1 MERKLT
7 AREEQVVRL
16 IAAGKTRKETA
27 RELGISPH
35 TVRTHLQRVYSR
47 LGVRSNVELANWLAQ
62 QDDGVLPGQGYDNDR
77 TSRQHGPRLTWR
89 AMDIRRVLRE
99 RRTMFLLGTAAA
111 ASAIALLAAVSG
123 GGEEPAGGV
132 LPGLDVRQSA
142 VAEDAGVT
150 IAVRRAHFSGTATLV
165 ELEARLEGTET
176 AARLAIEPTG
186 ISWSSGPLPDGY
198 GWWSAPAGSPGILR
212 LTPVVPGQEASLE
225 IRRITVFAA
234 EGGTPEVRNGSW
246 KLALDLPADLPKRVR
261 TENLRGASVTDGG
274 VTVTLEGAV
283 RSTSETLI
291 TVRVTSAGPVSHVG
305 EPTIVVD
312 GKVLYGGLAAAREEG
327 TLLTYTF
334 PPTPFGSGVAVRFG
348 PFEAHGTAERASG
361 SVTIDLGAVLR
372 RANVTAPLSPRET
385 IPIPPTDVLR
395 REGRDLTPRWA
406 GFSWGMTENDGPG
419 GPTRTHY
426 KYLVLAFEG
435 ILEDPVGPR
444 AEWTA
449 VTAKGKPLPAGG
461 RGTGYS
467 KDATGTVCCP
477 RTEITLTYDDFNDLL
492 GPVTITYRGAAAPV
506 IRGDWRL
513 KLEP

>member
-1 MERKLT
+1 MNWRSVTFLGQ
-7 AREEQVVRL
+7 RVGRSQL
-16 IAAGKTRKETA
+16 LIGIAA
-27 RELGISPH
+27 
-35 TVRTHLQRVYSR
+35 V
-47 LGVRSNVELANWLAQ
+47 
-62 QDDGVLPGQGYDNDR
+62 
-77 TSRQHGPRLTWR
+77 
-89 AMDIRRVLRE
+89 
-99 RRTMFLLGTAAA
+99 TAAVVA
-111 ASAIALLAAVSG
+111 AIAAVAG
-123 GGEEPAGGV
+123 GGEESAGGV
-132 LPGLDVRQSA
+132 LPELDVRQSA

-150 IAVRRAHFSGTATLV
+150 IAARRAHFSGTATLL

-186 ISWSSGPLPDGY
+186 ISWSGGPLPDGY

-212 LTPVVPGQEASLE
+212 LTPPVLGQEASLE
-225 IRRITVFAA
+225 IRRITVFSA
-234 EGGTPEVRNGSW
+234 EASTPEVRNGTW

-261 TENLRGASVTDGG
+261 TEYLRGASVTDGG

-283 RSTSETLI
+283 RSTSETLV
-291 TVRVTSAGPVSHVG
+291 TVRITSAGPVSHVG
-305 EPTIVVD
+305 EPTMVVD
-312 GKVLYGGLAAAREEG
+312 GKVLYGALAAAREEG
-327 TLLTYTF
+327 TLLTYAF
-334 PPTPFGSGVAVRFG
+334 PPTPFGSRVEVRFG
-348 PFEAHGTAERASG
+348 PFEAHGTAEPASG

-395 REGRDLTPRWA
+395 RDGRDLTPRWV
-406 GFSWGMTENDGPG
+406 GFSWGMTENSGSG

-449 VTAKGKPLPAGG
+449 VTATGKPIPAGG
-461 RGTGYS
+461 WGTGYS

-492 GPVTITYRGAAAPV
+492 GPVTIIYRGAAAPV

>member
-1 MERKLT
+1 L
-7 AREEQVVRL
+7 L
-16 IAAGKTRKETA
+16 IGIAAVTA
-27 RELGISPH
+27 AVVAAI
-35 TVRTHLQRVYSR
+35 
-47 LGVRSNVELANWLAQ
+47 
-62 QDDGVLPGQGYDNDR
+62 
-77 TSRQHGPRLTWR
+77 
-89 AMDIRRVLRE
+89 
-99 RRTMFLLGTAAA
+99 AAA
-111 ASAIALLAAVSG
+111 AG

-132 LPGLDVRQSA
+132 LPELDVRQSA
-142 VAEDAGVT
+142 VAEDAGVVV
-150 IAVRRAHFSGTATLV
+150 AARRAHFSGTATLV

-334 PPTPFGSGVAVRFG
+334 PPTPFGSGVEVRFG
-348 PFEAHGTAERASG
+348 PFEAHGTAEPGER
-361 SVTIDLGAVLR
+361 
-372 RANVTAPLSPRET
+372 LSNHR
-385 IPIPPTDVLR
+385 
-395 REGRDLTPRWA
+395 
-406 GFSWGMTENDGPG
+406 PG
-419 GPTRTHY
+419 G
-426 KYLVLAFEG
+426 
-435 ILEDPVGPR
+435 
-444 AEWTA
+444 
-449 VTAKGKPLPAGG
+449 
-461 RGTGYS
+461 
-467 KDATGTVCCP
+467 
-477 RTEITLTYDDFNDLL
+477 
-492 GPVTITYRGAAAPV
+492 GAAAGKRDGAPLAAGDHPDPADRRAAAGGPGPDAAMGWLLLGDDRERWGPAV
-506 IRGDWRL
+506 RHEPITSTWYWRSRASSRTRSARGRNGL
-513 KLEP
+513 Q

>member
-7 AREEQVVRL
+7 AREEQIVRL

-35 TVRTHLQRVYSR
+35 TVRTHLQRTYSR
-47 LGVRSNVELANWLAQ
+47 LGVRSNVELANWLAK
-62 QDDGVLPGQGYDNDR
+62 QDDGVLPGQEYDNDR
-77 TSRQHGPRLTWR
+77 TSRQHGPRLPWR
-89 AMDIRRVLRE
+89 AMDIARVLRE

-111 ASAIALLAAVSG
+111 AAIALLVAVSG

-132 LPGLDVRQSA
+132 LPELDVRQSA

-150 IAVRRAHFSGTATLV
+150 IAARRSHFSGTATVL

-186 ISWSSGPLPDGY
+186 ISWSGGPLPDGY

-212 LTPVVPGQEASLE
+212 LTPAVPGQEASLE
-225 IRRITVFAA
+225 IRRITVFSA
-234 EGGTPEVRNGSW
+234 EASTPEVRNGTW

-261 TENLRGASVTDGG
+261 TEYLRGASVTDGG

-283 RSTSETLI
+283 RSTSGTLI
-291 TVRVTSAGPVSHVG
+291 TVRIQAAGPVSHVG
-305 EPTIVVD
+305 EPTMVVD
-312 GKVLYGGLAAAREEG
+312 GKVLYGALAATREEG

-334 PPTPFGSGVAVRFG
+334 PPTPFGGGVEVRFG
-348 PFEAHGTAERASG
+348 PFEAHGTAELASG

-395 REGRDLTPRWA
+395 RDGRDLTPRWV
-406 GFSWGMTENDGPG
+406 GFSWGMTENSGPG

-426 KYLVLAFEG
+426 RYLVLAFEG

-449 VTAKGKPLPAGG
+449 VTAAGKPMQAGG
-461 RGTGYS
+461 WGTGYS
-467 KDATGTVCCP
+467 KDATGTICCP

-492 GPVTITYRGAAAPV
+492 GPVTITYRGAAAPI